1 MVPAIDV
8 PFTTQL
14 NTAWSSVLFQ
24 PGRTSVG
31 KEPIIARRDHPEAG
45 QTRPTPAACAYL
57 PGSSMKAIW
66 MCISDLQGKVVASS
80 YLDATTMNSGISLLS
95 RIDTRKGPAP
105 SPSLAA
111 GLVSSLSSPPC
122 RAASGFTVPDGSAGT
137 VAAAIGETVAGVAPA
152 GDKVVASDV
161 GATSIGS
168 AAAVAVVAAG
178 SGEPAACDS
187 PLAAS
192 VESAVVVSFVGAAA
206 SASADDA
213 TSFDAEGD
221 GVAAAAASGCDGEG
235 VGESLPLVAAG
246 CSSNFG
252 GSFARLLLL
261 FPFPLLLLPFVGIAS
276 SGVPYLMPTSLS

>member
-1 MVPAIDV
+1 
-8 PFTTQL
+8 
-14 NTAWSSVLFQ
+14 
-24 PGRTSVG
+24 
-31 KEPIIARRDHPEAG
+31 
-45 QTRPTPAACAYL
+45 
-57 PGSSMKAIW
+57 

-152 GDKVVASDV
+152 GDEVVASGV

-168 AAAVAVVAAG
+168 AAAAVAVVAAG

-235 VGESLPLVAAG
+235 VGKSLPLVAAG

-261 FPFPLLLLPFVGIAS
+261 LLLLFPLLLLPFVGIAS